1 MNNYKYV
8 CTLLLGWIMCIVL
21 FSACKKDVYAP
32 NKNEPAEDVFDFA
45 TTVNKKLDIDYGMKG
60 NKAVFEVFTEDPI
73 VIENGKAKKKENV
86 KSILKAYTDN
96 ACKYSAFCIIF
107 SFKRCKYNQ
116 VFQINNK

>member
-45 TTVNKKLDIDYGMKG
+45 TTVDKKLDIDYGMKG

-73 VIENGKAKKKENV
+73 VIENGKAKV
-86 KSILKAYTDN
+86 HFKSLHGQCLQIFRY
-96 ACKYSAFCIIF
+96 CKSPD
-107 SFKRCKYNQ
+107 SLH
-116 VFQINNK
+116 

>member
-1 MNNYKYV
+1 
-8 CTLLLGWIMCIVL
+8 MCIVL

-45 TTVNKKLDIDYGMKG
+45 TTVDKKLDIDYGMKG

-96 ACKYSAFCIIF
+96 ACKYSGYAI
-107 SFKRCKYNQ
+107 
-116 VFQINNK
+116 